1 MNLRPPRE
9 EDAGA
14 MAELMSLGWPE
25 PRSDASV
32 TRALTAPS
40 ADPARNARVAIGP
53 SGSIIGTAMLDE
65 VGDGRGKFW
74 LDVRATSTEVAEALV
89 AWAEGRVRERAET
102 AARLFAGAWSA
113 GGAVIAALRSR
124 GFNGVRHSLR
134 MTIDLTGGT
143 PTPVWP
149 DGISVRTRAAGDECA
164 VYEAHMETFADSWE
178 HEAENFAEWS
188 HSYLDSARYDPS
200 LSFLVF
206 DGEALAA
213 IALCREDDAVAGLGW
228 VSILGVRRAW
238 RKRGLGAGL
247 LRHAFQT
254 FADRGCQSVVLGVD
268 GTSLTG
274 AERLYERVGMSV
286 ADRFE
291 IYEKTL

>member
-14 MAELMSLGWPE
+14 IAELMSLGWPE
-25 PRSDASV
+25 PRSEASV
-32 TRALTAPS
+32 LRALSAPS
-40 ADPARNARVAIGP
+40 ADPARNARVAVSS
-53 SGSIIGTAMLDE
+53 SGSIVGTAMLDE

-89 AWAEGRVRERAET
+89 AWAEGRVRERTEA

-113 GGAVIAALRSR
+113 GDAVIAALRSR
-124 GFNGVRHSLR
+124 SFNHVRHSLR
-134 MTIDLTGGT
+134 LTIDLTGGT

-149 DGISVRTRAAGDECA
+149 DGISVRTRAPGDERA
-164 VYEAHMETFADSWE
+164 VYDAHMETFADSWE
-178 HEAENFAEWS
+178 HEATDYAEWS
-188 HSYLDSARYDPS
+188 HWHLNARYDPS
-200 LSFLVF
+200 LSFLAF
-206 DGEALAA
+206 DGEELAA

-247 LRHAFQT
+247 LRHAFRT

-274 AERLYERVGMSV
+274 ADRLYERVGMSV

-291 IYEKTL
+291 IYEKEL